1 MEGAGAS
8 IVSRASIAIEVTTRK
23 MDSSKE
29 EPELPRKFED
39 IIQRLE
45 GKGEP
50 ITRLPYLFGK
60 FFPYCASLSTLWMGG
75 VRLRVLEAIGNCN
88 TFEYLEVQKL
98 CGGDVSSLTASE
110 RDLVLRGLRSSTVLR
125 EISVEHLRWNSDTEV
140 ESLCLQLGRI
150 LSTSSVTHLKINS
163 CPLSARCFLNLASGL
178 RGNSDSKLKELE
190 LIKAWEDVSAVKHVA
205 DTINSAPLLE
215 TLRLRGYQND
225 IEDETVGIL
234 SQALIQSSSLKE
246 LELYG
251 VKWGAAL
258 LLKALAGDDGNRSI
272 ERLQLWYMDRIGD
285 CVGELLTS
293 NRLLKEVRLND
304 LEMSPE
310 EWHQLGEVIRHH
322 AIAIV
327 GISLSINGDDWK
339 SVEALACAA
348 SSDDKDPKVEL
359 ELSIWR
365 GHTLM
370 LSLNLLGRVLRGEIK
385 SLKSFSILA
394 GNTRISATN
403 QDRIESILSMNGK
416 SGETSVLKRLQLLIG
431 SENLLK
437 GVWKDLLRCLRGN
450 TSLTHLS
457 LFEADLDEEAFR
469 DLMRLLHVNFTLEEV
484 DVSGTSW
491 EMDGKGAQIQ
501 EVLKLNKKRAIY
513 MSVFKEAKL
522 PFGDAKAGRLF
533 LCGSTRAGKTQLRK
547 TLMRINR
554 GNSYVSISSLLIK
567 WEALWRTKG
576 IEVEL
581 LQDNDKMQISVWDLA
596 GQWIFRTLQ
605 NVLLPQTNHF
615 CVILFVYSPFS
626 EKTSSNKPDSCFRT
640 ELEYWLSFITSSTKI
655 TGYNPPQVL
664 VVISHKDKTRIS
676 SLTWAHSI
684 VDKLTKRFSNFV
696 DLLPIQEC
704 FHVDAQKKKQVF
716 PLRNYIFDNF
726 DKLLREKSPQV
737 PQLCSQLASL
747 LVKNTKKNKSY
758 PLWSS
763 QKFQD
768 FCAPSLT
775 QFISS
780 SSTHSVDHSRIMDSI
795 ISYLNDVGSIIYI
808 PNLDYIIVDP
818 NWLTN
823 NFLGELVAL
832 GQHFQAQDSAD
843 NMMSNDSYTSK
854 DGFVS
859 ESVFVGLIEKF
870 LGKQSHGQRGVAR
883 EVLEN
888 ILVNL
893 DLCFK
898 LEDTSQYFIPSFIPE
913 HASMEEKKHHEGA
926 HVESMYWENRSDT
939 SQFVGCQIQC
949 KDGRTM
955 SLTAAFFPRFQ
966 MFMRRK
972 LISEMHVSEETVT
985 CSRHY
990 LRLFLDGH
998 QIYVEHVQS
1007 EKSHKYVD
1015 VLMLCSRHKSREVAV
1030 KYVMNHIVEE
1040 LISFCTS
1047 PKGCPGVD
1055 LVLGVIQTYCVE
1067 MLIPSYLRGAIL
1079 IEKLKLDFMRSIDDK
1094 LDEMPLESS
1103 HLVEKEELFH
1113 YEHCWP
1119 QIERHSGGISE
1130 QARDLLWE
1138 SDVEAVV
1145 NEIRQKRIQQ
1155 LELLQEGLISVDNDL
1170 APSNPEDE
1178 DMVSDSNFSQMKDC
1192 KPPTSRCLSRA
1203 STSVENHLTQLVLWK
1218 IDQLVKKV
1226 DDLDERL
1233 RLVHSIMER
1242 LEMKMGQIL
1251 SLQQE
1256 LQSTT
1261 SDFMSKLDRR
1271 IEYSQVLQQARTPKR
1286 PYITDN
1292 VGLFYKMSA
1301 LLHVGTTVRL
1311 HLMCEYVTGFHP
1323 VKDQEGLKIR
1333 LDRQNCSWI
1342 RNTIEISYKVM
1353 YYGVKAGLEK
1363 TMGLGQAIPEW
1374 EDLKSDIVQLDGISD
1389 DDRRAVL
1396 KGGESKELQEAWLRI
1411 QQTLAPQLQN
1421 RYSEIF
1427 KLYQVKYVSLEK
1439 SGNAWVCEKCM
1450 NKGLRCGILTS

>member
-60 FFPYCASLSTLWMGG
+60 FFPYCASLSTLWMGW

-596 GQWIFRTLQ
+596 G
-605 NVLLPQTNHF
+605 
-615 CVILFVYSPFS
+615 
-626 EKTSSNKPDSCFRT
+626 
-640 ELEYWLSFITSSTKI
+640 
-655 TGYNPPQVL
+655 
-664 VVISHKDKTRIS
+664 
-676 SLTWAHSI
+676 
-684 VDKLTKRFSNFV
+684 
-696 DLLPIQEC
+696 
-704 FHVDAQKKKQVF
+704 
-716 PLRNYIFDNF
+716 
-726 DKLLREKSPQV
+726 
-737 PQLCSQLASL
+737 
-747 LVKNTKKNKSY
+747 
-758 PLWSS
+758 
-763 QKFQD
+763 
-768 FCAPSLT
+768 
-775 QFISS
+775 
-780 SSTHSVDHSRIMDSI
+780 
-795 ISYLNDVGSIIYI
+795 SIIYI

-832 GQHFQAQDSAD
+832 GQHFQAQDSTD

-939 SQFVGCQIQC
+939 SQFVGIQIQC
-949 KDGRTM
+949 
-955 SLTAAFFPRFQ
+955 
-966 MFMRRK
+966 
-972 LISEMHVSEETVT
+972 
-985 CSRHY
+985 
-990 LRLFLDGH
+990 
-998 QIYVEHVQS
+998 
-1007 EKSHKYVD
+1007 
-1015 VLMLCSRHKSREVAV
+1015 
-1030 KYVMNHIVEE
+1030 
-1040 LISFCTS
+1040 
-1047 PKGCPGVD
+1047 CPGVD

-1178 DMVSDSNFSQMKDC
+1178 DM
-1192 KPPTSRCLSRA
+1192 
-1203 STSVENHLTQLVLWK
+1203 

-1323 VKDQEGLKIR
+1323 
-1333 LDRQNCSWI
+1333 
-1342 RNTIEISYKVM
+1342 
-1353 YYGVKAGLEK
+1353 AGLEK

-1427 KLYQVKYVSLEK
+1427 KLYQVKYARFVFYLTTTGAPRGLETIREHT
-1439 SGNAWVCEKCM
+1439 SASAAAAAWKEEF
-1450 NKGLRCGILTS
+1450 L